1 MHAAVLMTRILG
13 RFLVSFAATAAA
25 RGRSSSNLVSG
36 VISRWGHGRARRGVD
51 DDDEEDN
58 EEDDDDDENNENG
71 DDARD
76 PDHTR
81 RGRAGGGAARAQIQ
95 PEFNSFLFGARWM
108 LAMPTGIG

>member
-1 MHAAVLMTRILG
+1 MTRILG

-36 VISRWGHGRARRGVD
+36 VIWRWGHGRARRGVD

-58 EEDDDDDENNENG
+58 EEDDEDDENNENG

-81 RGRAGGGAARAQIQ
+81 RGGGGGARAKIH
-95 PEFNSFLFGARWM
+95 PS
-108 LAMPTGIG
+108 